1 MLPAE
6 FNQYVPQSGDKFD
19 FSDFDIVKGA
29 EQLPLMKKFVELS
42 KNSEDNRV
50 FVLTSRAIWEPIAKY
65 LRSIGAN
72 PSGITVRAIASSD
85 PQDKAKWIE
94 NKVDNYGYDSV
105 FFADDSIK
113 NVDAVQDMLDR
124 NNIEGEVI
132 HIK

>member
-1 MLPAE
+1 LLPAE

>member
-1 MLPAE
+1 LLPAE
-6 FNQYVPQSGDKFD
+6 FNQYVPQPGDKFD
-19 FSDFDIVKGA
+19 FSDFDIVKEA
-29 EQLPLMKKFVELS
+29 EQLPLMKKFIELS

-94 NKVDNYGYDSV
+94 NKMDNYGYDSV

-113 NVDAVQDMLDR
+113 NVDAVQDMIDR